1 VEQAHSS
8 GAKVMAM
15 VTTVEEAIRVVK
27 GGVDIVV
34 AQGFEAG
41 GHRSTFQLNANDEEE
56 VPMIGTLALIP
67 QIVDAVSSSSSS
79 HIPIVAAGGIMDGRG
94 LVASLT
100 LGAAGVLL
108 GTRFMVARES
118 GTFQAYQQRM
128 FAAKETDTVITRSF
142 SGRPARAI
150 RNRFIEEYHKSNS
163 KPLAWPLQSLAADDI
178 YKAAQA

>member
-1 VEQAHSS
+1 
-8 GAKVMAM
+8 
-15 VTTVEEAIRVVK
+15 
-27 GGVDIVV
+27 
-34 AQGFEAG
+34 
-41 GHRSTFQLNANDEEE
+41 
-56 VPMIGTLALIP
+56 
-67 QIVDAVSSSSSS
+67 
-79 HIPIVAAGGIMDGRG
+79 MDGRG

-128 FAAKETDTVITRSF
+128 FAAKEADTVISRSF

-178 YKAAQA
+178 YKAAQAQGITDYYPLLAGQGLRLLKRDQSVTEIIEEIVVESHRIISKLGGLISS